1 LENLKIAMQDVAS
14 KIEVTLDELMP
25 LTNLPEARVIEAMRY
40 SALGGG
46 KRLRPFLVLNSA
58 RLFDVDD
65 KYSLRIASA
74 LEMIHCYSLI
84 HDDLPAMDDDD
95 MRRGRPTNHKAFDE
109 ATAILAGD
117 SLLTYAFEV
126 LADEKTS
133 PDAKVRCELVK
144 ELAIASGGFRGM
156 VSGQMLDLTAGDK
169 PDIDLTTISR
179 LQDMKTGCL
188 IRYACEAGAIIGK
201 ASDDEKEALVSYSKD
216 IGLAFQIT
224 DDILDVEGDANLV
237 GKALRKDEE
246 AGKVT
251 FVSLLGLDEA
261 KARAKELVERAN
273 QTLDI
278 FGKRAELLKQV
289 ANYILIRKS

>member
-1 LENLKIAMQDVAS
+1 MQEIAD
-14 KIEVTLDELMP
+14 KIEITLNELMP
-25 LTNLPEARVIEAMRY
+25 SSSLPEARVIDAMRY

-58 RLFDVDD
+58 RLFGVDD
-65 KYSLRIASA
+65 KHSLRVAAA

-84 HDDLPAMDDDD
+84 HDDLPAMDNDD

-126 LADEKTS
+126 LSDEKTCA
-133 PDAKVRCELVK
+133 DANIRCELVK
-144 ELAIASGGFRGM
+144 ELAIAAGGFSGM
-156 VSGQMLDLTAGDK
+156 VSGQMLDLTAGEK
-169 PDIDLTTISR
+169 PDIDLETISR

-188 IRYACEAGAIIGK
+188 IRYGCEAGAIIGK
-201 ASDDEKEALVSYSKD
+201 ASKKERDALVSYSKD

-224 DDILDVEGDANLV
+224 DDILDIEGDASLV
-237 GKALRKDEE
+237 GKAVGKDED

-251 FVSLLGLDEA
+251 FVSLLGLGEA
-261 KARAKELVERAN
+261 KIRAKELVERAN

-278 FGKRAELLKQV
+278 FGDKAEFLQKV
-289 ANYILIRKS
+289 AEYILIRKS